1 MDANG
6 RLGGLEIGWKSI
18 NIWVSNYLGLDFGL
32 SIEDREGEVEGYME
46 REVGRRK
53 EMEGVREREREK
65 GRARD

>member
-6 RLGGLEIGWKSI
+6 RLGGLAVGWKAI
-18 NIWVSNYLGLDFGL
+18 NIWVSNSWGLDFGF
-32 SIEDREGEVEGYME
+32 SIEDREGEVEGDME

-53 EMEGVREREREK
+53 EREGASEREGEK